1 MAERIAQTSHAT
13 LSAPGHVNEDLAA
26 SGPGWALVLD
36 GATPAPG
43 VASGCVHDVPWLV
56 RTLAAAVTAR
66 LTIAGPDQ
74 PTVLTTSGPDQPT
87 PLTTSPDQP
96 TPLTT
101 SGPDRLAALVAG
113 AIGEVRDAHAG
124 TCDLANPDSPSST
137 LAVARVSGVMLEYL
151 VLCDSPILLAH
162 RDGRLTLVADDRLAR
177 LPGHRP
183 YSTAQIRAWRNRP
196 GGFWV
201 ASTDPAASY
210 HAVQGAVSLDAVTD
224 VALFTDGVTRLADW
238 YGYRWPDIL
247 ARLRDAGPAA
257 LLGLL
262 RAAERAYPNPRQK
275 QHDDA
280 TVVHIRW

>member
-26 SGPGWALVLD
+26 SGPGWVLVLD

-56 RTLAAAVTAR
+56 RRLAVAVAAR
-66 LTIAGPDQ
+66 LTTA
-74 PTVLTTSGPDQPT
+74 
-87 PLTTSPDQP
+87 SPD
-96 TPLTT
+96 
-101 SGPDRLAALVAG
+101 GLAQLVAG
-113 AIGEVRDAHAG
+113 AIGEVRDAHTG

-137 LAVARVSGVMLEYL
+137 LAVARVRGAMLEYL

-162 RDGRLTLVADDRLAR
+162 PGGRLTLLADNRLAR
-177 LPGHRP
+177 LPGRRP
-183 YSTAQIRAWRNRP
+183 YTPEQVRTWRNKP

-201 ASTDPAASY
+201 ASTDPAAAR
-210 HAVQGAVSLDAVTD
+210 HAVQGAVGLDSVTD
-224 VALFTDGVTRLADW
+224 VALFTDGATRLADW

-262 RAAERAYPNPRQK
+262 RAAERAYPHPRCK
-275 QHDDA
+275 RHDDA
-280 TVVHIRW
+280 TVAHIRW

>member
-56 RTLAAAVTAR
+56 RRLAAALAAR
-66 LTIAGPDQ
+66 LTTAGPD
-74 PTVLTTSGPDQPT
+74 G
-87 PLTTSPDQP
+87 
-96 TPLTT
+96 
-101 SGPDRLAALVAG
+101 LAHLVAG

-137 LAVARVSGVMLEYL
+137 LAVARIRGTVLDYL
-151 VLCDSPILLAH
+151 VLCDSPIVVAH
-162 RDGRLTLVADDRLAR
+162 SGGRLTLLADNRLAS
-177 LPGHRP
+177 LPGRRP
-183 YSTAQIRAWRNRP
+183 YTPEQVRTWRNRP

-201 ASTDPAASY
+201 ASTDPAAPY
-210 HAVQGAVSLDAVTD
+210 HAVRGAVGLDPVTD

-238 YGYRWPDIL
+238 YGYEWPDIL
-247 ARLRDAGPAA
+247 ARLRNAGPAA

-262 RAAERAYPNPRQK
+262 RAAEQAYPHPSQK

-280 TVVHIRW
+280 TVAHIRW

>member
-36 GATPAPG
+36 GATPSPG
-43 VASGCVHDVPWLV
+43 VAIGCVHDVPWLV
-56 RTLAAAVTAR
+56 RRLAAALAAR
-66 LTIAGPDQ
+66 LTTAGPD
-74 PTVLTTSGPDQPT
+74 G
-87 PLTTSPDQP
+87 
-96 TPLTT
+96 
-101 SGPDRLAALVAG
+101 LAQLVAS
-113 AIGEVRDAHAG
+113 AIAEVRDAHAG

-137 LAVARVSGVMLEYL
+137 LAVARVRNAVLEYL

-162 RDGRLTLVADDRLAR
+162 PGGRLTLLADDRLAR
-177 LPGHRP
+177 LPGRRP
-183 YSTAQIRAWRNRP
+183 YRPEQVRAWRNKP

-201 ASTDPAASY
+201 ASTDPAAPH
-210 HAVQGAVSLDAVTD
+210 HAIQGAAGLDSVTD
-224 VALFTDGVTRLADW
+224 VALFTDGATRLADW

-247 ARLRDAGPAA
+247 ARLRESGPAA

-262 RAAERAYPNPRQK
+262 RAAERAYPHPHHK

-280 TVVHIRW
+280 TVAHIRWQPHPARAV

>member
-1 MAERIAQTSHAT
+1 VTERIAQTSHAT

-56 RTLAAAVTAR
+56 RQLAAAVAAR
-66 LTIAGPDQ
+66 LTRAGPD
-74 PTVLTTSGPDQPT
+74 G
-87 PLTTSPDQP
+87 
-96 TPLTT
+96 
-101 SGPDRLAALVAG
+101 LAELVAG

-124 TCDLANPDSPSST
+124 TCDLANPNSPSST
-137 LAVARVSGVMLEYL
+137 LAVARVRNAAVEYL

-162 RDGRLTLVADDRLAR
+162 PGCRLTLLADDQLAS
-177 LPGHRP
+177 LPGRRP
-183 YSTAQIRAWRNRP
+183 FTPEQIGAWRNKP

-201 ASTDPAASY
+201 ASTDPAAAY
-210 HAVQGAVSLDAVTD
+210 HAVRGAASLDSVTD

-257 LLGLL
+257 LLGLV
-262 RAAERAYPNPRQK
+262 RAAEQAYPHPRQK

-280 TVVHIRW
+280 TVAHIRW

>member
-26 SGPGWALVLD
+26 SGPGWVLVLD

-43 VASGCVHDVPWLV
+43 AVSGCIHDVPWLV
-56 RTLAAAVTAR
+56 HRLAAAVGAR
-66 LTIAGPDQ
+66 LTTAGPD
-74 PTVLTTSGPDQPT
+74 G
-87 PLTTSPDQP
+87 
-96 TPLTT
+96 
-101 SGPDRLAALVAG
+101 LAQLVSE
-113 AIGEVRDAHAG
+113 AIAEVCHAHAG

-137 LAVARVSGVMLEYL
+137 LAVARVCGGTLEYL

-162 RDGRLTLVADDRLAR
+162 PGGRLTLLADDRLAR
-177 LPGHRP
+177 LPGRRP
-183 YSTAQIRAWRNRP
+183 YLPEQVRACRNRP

-201 ASTDPAASY
+201 ASTEPAAAQ
-210 HAVQGAVSLDAVTD
+210 HAIQGAIGLDSVTD

-257 LLGLL
+257 LLGLI
-262 RAAERAYPNPRQK
+262 RAAERAYPHPRQK

-280 TVVHIRW
+280 TVAHIRWQPRRSAEHK

>member
-56 RTLAAAVTAR
+56 RRLAAAVATR
-66 LTIAGPDQ
+66 LTTA
-74 PTVLTTSGPDQPT
+74 
-87 PLTTSPDQP
+87 
-96 TPLTT
+96 
-101 SGPDRLAALVAG
+101 GPDRLAHLVSG
-113 AIGEVRDAHAG
+113 AIAEVCDAHAG

-137 LAVARVSGVMLEYL
+137 LAVARAGRGVLEYL

-162 RDGRLTLVADDRLAR
+162 PGGRITLLADDRLAR
-177 LPGHRP
+177 LPGGRP
-183 YSTAQIRAWRNRP
+183 YTPDQVRAWRNKP

-201 ASTDPAASY
+201 ASTDPAAPQ
-210 HAVQGAVSLDAVTD
+210 HAVQGTAGLDSVTD
-224 VALFTDGVTRLADW
+224 VALLTDGVTRLADW

-257 LLGLL
+257 LLSLL
-262 RAAERAYPNPRQK
+262 RAAERAYPHPRHK

-280 TVVHIRW
+280 TVAHIRW